1 MSIALFPSVVVACVA
16 GVLLAIAAGAFA
28 CARAQAKVR
37 RMTDAL
43 DHMSQ
48 GLCMFDAA
56 GRIVICNRPFCACT
70 TCPPDV
76 VETGLHA
83 ARIDRASPP
92 HRIFTGDLEQYC
104 NEIMDGVA
112 AGNISKWIVERR
124 AMAARSCHQRAD
136 TGRRLGIDA

>member
-1 MSIALFPSVVVACVA
+1 MSIALFPSVVVARVA

-56 GRIVICNRPFCACT
+56 GASSSVTGPICACT
-70 TCPPDV
+70 NCRRTWSNR
-76 VETGLHA
+76 A
-83 ARIDRASPP
+83 ARCA
-92 HRIFTGDLEQYC
+92 
-104 NEIMDGVA
+104 N
-112 AGNISKWIVERR
+112 
-124 AMAARSCHQRAD
+124 
-136 TGRRLGIDA
+136 